1 MGGMDAGD
9 EGRRSFRVLVSL
21 ASLVIIVAGLKSA
34 APIVTVLLISVFFAT
49 VAAPAVLWLKGRGI
63 PSGFAAL
70 LVVLAVIAMLTGF
83 GALLGTSING
93 FVRALP
99 GYRVQLDDEMT
110 TAITWLSGHGVDL
123 SLLKLTQLADPG
135 SIMQVASNIFTAIGG
150 MLGNSFVILLIIVFI
165 LLEVPDFAAKI
176 RAAFPGSPSAMGRM
190 DLITANVFHYLG
202 LKTLVSLLT
211 GLAAG
216 VLVAAVG
223 VNFPLLWGLLAFLLN
238 YIPTFG
244 SIIASI
250 LPILLALVQFG
261 GGAAL
266 VVAIGYL
273 VINFLV
279 GNVLEPRLMGKSMG
293 LSTLVVFLSLLAWG
307 YILGTAGMFFAVPLT
322 MACKIALESDP
333 ETRWLAILMGPCV
346 EVTREADAPE
356 E

>member
-1 MGGMDAGD
+1 MQASNDA
-9 EGRRSFRVLVSL
+9 RRTYPVLVSL
-21 ASLVIIVAGLKSA
+21 ASLVIIIAGLKAA
-34 APIVTVLLISVFFAT
+34 APIATLLLISVFFAT
-49 VAAPAVLWLKGRGI
+49 VAAPGVLWLKGKGI
-63 PSGFAAL
+63 PSGIATL
-70 LVVLAVIAMLTGF
+70 LVVLAVIGVLSGL
-83 GALLGTSING
+83 GVVLGTSING

-99 GYRVQLDDEMT
+99 GYREQLNDEMT
-110 TAITWLSGHGVDL
+110 AAIAWFSSHGVDL

-150 MLGNSFVILLIIVFI
+150 MLGNSVLILLIIVFI
-165 LLEVPDFAAKI
+165 LLEVPGLEAKI
-176 RAAFPGSPSAMGRM
+176 NAAFPGARSAMDRM
-190 DLITANVFHYLG
+190 NLIATNVFHYLG
-202 LKTLVSLLT
+202 LKTLVSMLT

-216 VLVAAVG
+216 LLVAAVG
-223 VNFPLLWGLLAFLLN
+223 VDFPLLWGLLAFLLN

-244 SIIASI
+244 SIIAAI
-250 LPILLALVQFG
+250 PPALLALVQFG

-279 GNVLEPRLMGKSMG
+279 GNLLEPRLMGKSMG

-333 ETRWLAILMGPCV
+333 ETRWIAILMGPQA
-346 EVTREADAPE
+346 EVIRERDQPRE
-356 E
+356 